1 MRARRWPTILLALG
15 AAAPAAAQAPAGAGY
30 HVTKTIEI
38 GGEGGWDYLA
48 YEPSRRHLFVSHST
62 EVDVVD
68 PDAGA
73 VVGKIP
79 DTPGVHGIAIADDIG
94 RGFVSDGR
102 DSSVTIFDLATLRT
116 LAKVHV
122 PGRNPDAIMYD
133 SVTGRVFTFNG
144 GSGTATALDARKG
157 TVIGS
162 VALGGKPEFAV
173 ADGHG
178 GIFVNIEDRS
188 ELVAIDARSLTVKS
202 RWPLAGCEDPSALAI
217 DRRHGRLFSG
227 CGNEKLMI
235 TDAKDGHVVAT
246 PAIGG
251 GVDAGAFDPGAGL
264 AFSSTGDGNLSVIR
278 EVSPDSFVVAAQV
291 PTRRG
296 ARTMALDPVT
306 HRVFVSTASF
316 GPAPAP
322 TEAQPRPRPAIVPGS
337 FVVLVLEP

>member
-1 MRARRWPTILLALG
+1 
-15 AAAPAAAQAPAGAGY
+15 
-30 HVTKTIEI
+30 
-38 GGEGGWDYLA
+38 
-48 YEPSRRHLFVSHST
+48 VSHST

-68 PDAGA
+68 PDSGA
-73 VVGKIP
+73 VVGRIP

-116 LAKVHV
+116 IAKVHV
-122 PGRNPDAIMYD
+122 PARNPDAIMYD

-144 GSGTATALDARKG
+144 GSGTATALDGRKG
-157 TVIGS
+157 TLIGT
-162 VALGGKPEFAV
+162 VELGGKPEFAV
-173 ADGHG
+173 ADGRG

-202 RWPLAGCEDPSALAI
+202 RWPLTGCEDPSALAI
-217 DRRHGRLFSG
+217 DRKHGRLFSG
-227 CGNEKLMI
+227 CGNEKLMV
-235 TDAKDGHVVAT
+235 TDAKDGRVVAT
-246 PAIGG
+246 PAIGR
-251 GVDAGAFDPGAGL
+251 GVDAGAFDPATDL
-264 AFSSTGDGNLSVIR
+264 AFSSTGDGNLSVVR

-322 TEAQPRPRPAIVPGS
+322 TEEQPRPRPSIVPGS
-337 FVVLVLEP
+337 FVVIVLEP